1 MFFSPLCRV
10 ETMLRLVVVREHLQ
24 HDAHCDVIRRPHL
37 YRDLDEIHDSLNRD
51 DRNGG
56 GEERERIVTSQDE
69 EPGAAFLLSDS
80 PSVDFDDVTRP
91 FKGESPPDVAAASSA
106 DLVARSDDSS
116 LDDVTTA
123 VGGGFFG
130 RNGFLGKK
138 SLRRKQKIPESETEG
153 ANSKSLPNFRRASS
167 AQVNPL
173 KYPSTEDQQ
182 QEEEIPQLLVDGC
195 YHGNVGCH
203 EDLPDLY
210 ACNTLPARRPLEGG
224 RGRKGRRSSQS
235 TSKYS

>member
-1 MFFSPLCRV
+1 
-10 ETMLRLVVVREHLQ
+10 MLRLVVVREHLQ
-24 HDAHCDVIRRPHL
+24 HDSHCDVIRRPHL
-37 YRDLDEIHDSLNRD
+37 YRDLDEIHDSHNRD
-51 DRNGG
+51 DRD
-56 GEERERIVTSQDE
+56 EEQIVTSQASDD
-69 EPGAAFLLSDS
+69 EPGAAFLLPDS

-116 LDDVTTA
+116 LDDVATA
-123 VGGGFFG
+123 VGGRFFG

-138 SLRRKQKIPESETEG
+138 SLRRKQKIPEVETEG

-173 KYPSTEDQQ
+173 KYPSEDQQ

-203 EDLPDLY
+203 DDLPDLY
-210 ACNTLPARRPLEGG
+210 ACNTLPARRPQEGG
-224 RGRKGRRSSQS
+224 ERKTRRSSQS